1 MTRQRKQDG
10 PRSALRLRGCL
21 IWTLSNGHL
30 KAMAPRVCEILRE
43 EEGD

>member
-10 PRSALRLRGCL
+10 PR
-21 IWTLSNGHL
+21 L